1 MIIIFCQIRP
11 WRFVSQNILISW
23 IELTYYA
30 SAMVGPSSPCIALS
44 KVQRHDQVSSSLSK
58 KTHHIV
64 AMTRRNPEKSRLAP
78 KVIAS
83 SGDWKVLISHRGLA
97 CTKKRKGPARHP
109 LLHYSQYGKSS
120 ILEDECAVKRLQRF
134 LLSVTRKVDHGRPG
148 KTLNDS
154 FYVSRCTRNS
164 ERRQAL
170 LRCVKF
176 HFLKLFFRIGQR
188 FFLDNSHKL

>member
-1 MIIIFCQIRP
+1 
-11 WRFVSQNILISW
+11 
-23 IELTYYA
+23 
-30 SAMVGPSSPCIALS
+30 MVGPSSSCIALS

-58 KTHHIV
+58 KKNSPHRGYDTTESREEQARTQTHCLI
-64 AMTRRNPEKSRLAP
+64 
-78 KVIAS
+78 
-83 SGDWKVLISHRGLA
+83 WKVLISHRGLA
-97 CTKKRKGPARHP
+97 CTKKREGPARHP

-120 ILEDECAVKRLQRF
+120 ILEDECAVKWLQML

-164 ERRQAL
+164 EHRQAL

-176 HFLKLFFRIGQR
+176 NFFKLFFRIGQR
-188 FFLDNSHKL
+188 FFLDNSHKLQRLLQSRDWNEERPYGWRIR